1 MKKLIVIFMMLT
13 TAISPLF
20 RGLFFDLEAS
30 AFLAVLA
37 LLSFIYFIRKLT
49 NKEDIFYNKWL
60 LILGT
65 LLVAAYCLAF
75 ITAVNPRKNLSIL
88 IQVTEYLVFSIV
100 LYDYYH
106 DKKEKLSLALM
117 GPVVIS
123 AFINAIIGLEAITG
137 AFRFLNDTLN
147 NARVG
152 GTLQYA
158 NTSAIYYMIAVIFSL
173 TLMYLLDKPVYR
185 VFLSGINTIILL
197 AMLLTRSRGGYIVGF
212 SAVLL
217 YLIIKAKGFRLKSTG
232 SFFCSA
238 GPAFLIMQR
247 VSALTATQNA
257 ITLTKLL
264 LISFLATIFLA
275 VIYEGVL
282 LIILR
287 AKIKL
292 NLPKAFSLAVQISVV
307 VLIIV
312 SVFLLRN
319 KIIALIPDNIINRFV
334 KYNMLDNIRI
344 TFDIDALELI
354 SKNWLSG
361 VGAGGWEVLYY
372 SVQDSDYI
380 SRAVHNHF
388 LEVFVD
394 AGILGFLSFTS
405 IVILSIYY
413 MVKEVVKAEHLQK
426 RIYLS
431 GLFSGFAALVI
442 HSTFD
447 FDLSYVSIGL
457 MFWVM
462 IVLGTPESKHKI
474 KLKSSLAAPLFIII
488 SAALI
493 LVNGITAMAEY
504 NAKKGLDLTVEKD
517 YSAARSY
524 YEEALRLDPYNYKYS
539 FELSKLY
546 SIFAYRSTSDEKAT
560 AWNEAA
566 LAMAERSTSQNPYL
580 PENIRVLIRLYYD
593 LDMPLEALE
602 YAEKV
607 VSYQPYYSQNY
618 VLLARS
624 YLEAAKHNLEM
635 KNYDKAIELL
645 EKCIEIEHPANIKPH
660 SIFYNYQEDASTI
673 LDSIGIGERSY

>member
-1 MKKLIVIFMMLT
+1 MKKLIVILIMFT
-13 TAISPLF
+13 SVISPLF

-37 LLSFIYFIRKLT
+37 LLSFIYFMIKLT

-60 LILGT
+60 LIFGT
-65 LLVAAYCLAF
+65 LLIAAYCLAF

-100 LYDYYH
+100 LYDYYQ
-106 DKKEKLSLALM
+106 DKKEKLSLILM
-117 GPVVIS
+117 GPMVIS
-123 AFINAIIGLEAITG
+123 AFISAIIGLEAITG

-147 NARVG
+147 GARVG

-185 VFLSGINTIILL
+185 VFLSGINGIIIL

-217 YLIIKAKGFRLKSTG
+217 YLIIQVKGYRLKTLG

-247 VSALTATQNA
+247 VSKLTASQDA
-257 ITLTKLL
+257 ITLTKFL
-264 LISFLATIFLA
+264 LITFIATILLA

-282 LIILR
+282 LLILR

-292 NLPKAFSLAVQISVV
+292 NLPKTFGLSVQILTVI
-307 VLIIV
+307 LIIV

-334 KYNMLDNIRI
+334 KYNMFENIRI
-344 TFDIDALELI
+344 TFDIDALKLI
-354 SKNWLSG
+354 SKNWLFG

-372 SVQDSDYI
+372 GVQDSYYI

-394 AGILGFLSFTS
+394 SGILGFLSFTS
-405 IVILSIYY
+405 IVIVSIYY
-413 MVKEVVKAEHLQK
+413 MIREINKTEHVRK
-426 RIYLS
+426 KIYLS

-457 MFWVM
+457 MFWIM

-474 KLKSSLAAPLFIII
+474 KLKSGLAAPFFILI
-488 SAALI
+488 STSLI
-493 LVNGITAMAEY
+493 LVNSITAMAEY
-504 NAKKGLDLTVEKD
+504 NAKKGLSFTEENN
-517 YSAARSY
+517 YSAARPY
-524 YEEALRLDPYNYKYS
+524 YEEALRLDPYNFKYS
-539 FELSKLY
+539 FELSKIY
-546 SIFAYRSTSDEKAT
+546 SVFSKRSINTEKADS
-560 AWNEAA
+560 WREVA
-566 LAMAERSTSQNPYL
+566 LNMAERSISQNPYL
-580 PENIRVLIRLYYD
+580 PENIRALIRLYYD
-593 LDMPLEALE
+593 SNMPFEALE
-602 YAEKV
+602 YAEKL

-618 VLLARS
+618 ALLARS
-624 YLEAAKHNLEM
+624 YLEAAKYYLEI
-635 KNYDKAIELL
+635 KTYDKAKDLLIKCVEIEPQIEL
-645 EKCIEIEHPANIKPH
+645 KGSNV
-660 SIFYNYQEDASTI
+660 FYYYQQDASAI
-673 LDSIGIGERSY
+673 LDSIGI